1 MLPVGSGN
9 AEASASLDGISSY
22 RTPVFEEE
30 ESLEES
36 MLDNKEVADVKT
48 AYPLDALSKTPV
60 SEIAATEGFELGDV
74 DFSGSVNVKD
84 ATLIQ
89 KATARLAQLTDEA
102 RALADVNADNKVN
115 VLDATTIQ
123 KYLSGIIKDF
133 GGSSKPT
140 EPSKA
145 PVQNGEWG
153 EAVQN

>member
-1 MLPVGSGN
+1 M
-9 AEASASLDGISSY
+9 
-22 RTPVFEEE
+22 
-30 ESLEES
+30 
-36 MLDNKEVADVKT
+36 
-48 AYPLDALSKTPV
+48 SKTPV

-74 DFSGSVNVKD
+74 DLSGNVNVKD

-115 VLDATTIQ
+115 VTDATTIQ